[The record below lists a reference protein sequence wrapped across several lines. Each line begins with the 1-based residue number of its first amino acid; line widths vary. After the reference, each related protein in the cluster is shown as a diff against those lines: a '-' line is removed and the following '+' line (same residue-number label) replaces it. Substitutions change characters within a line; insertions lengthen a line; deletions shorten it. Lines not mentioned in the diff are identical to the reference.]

1 MKKKD
6 DIDYS
11 LIIGDKEVH
20 IRRIRMNQPNNSL
33 DDLIETAEKV
43 LKLGTVVVGIIALV
57 KEMFDN

>member
-1 MKKKD
+1 
-6 DIDYS
+6 
-11 LIIGDKEVH
+11 
-20 IRRIRMNQPNNSL
+20 MNQPTNSL